1 MGLTCPLWFLDLIS
15 SKNSQRWRFWVIAI
29 FWANIWLIFWQVT
42 DFGHLPAAT
51 CQKSA
56 KYWSEKSRSPK
67 IVIFDNF
74 SMRLSRE
81 IKVGTSVP
89 RTSLIEHVQA
99 HYRHTIFFHYE
110 FDISEHWH
118 RIWTRHVMVS
128 WHRHYHLST
137 PTGVFEATVVYLF
150 FIYDRM
156 LTLIVAF
163 SQTHRIESKVYLV
176 YLHLTQ

>member
-1 MGLTCPLWFLDLIS
+1 MGLTCPLWFHDLIS

-67 IVIFDNF
+67 IVILDNF
-74 SMRLSRE
+74 STRLTWE

-89 RTSLIEHVQA
+89 RTSLIEHVLA
-99 HYRHTIFFHYE
+99 HYFFHYE
-110 FDISEHWH
+110 FNISKHWH
-118 RIWTRHVMVS
+118 RIWTRYIMVS
-128 WHRHYHLST
+128 SQRHYHLST
-137 PTGVFEATVVYLF
+137 PTVVFEATVVYSFL
-150 FIYDRM
+150 IYDLM
-156 LTLIVAF
+156 LTLIVVF

-176 YLHLTQ
+176 